1 MIKGL
6 IRLFIFL
13 SLIAILTISG
23 AFLWFNHLWGQ
34 PVGDGRIAHTQER
47 LLLIAKGTNHG
58 QLATQ
63 LHREG
68 YLPAPWYYTAFS
80 FGFSLIEQDSFAPK
94 AGEFAVPVSA
104 TYGDLFKIIN
114 EGVAYQHRF
123 ALIEGAT
130 ARDVVIALN
139 KDKRFTGAILRVPK
153 EGSLAPD
160 TYFFERGASRA
171 TMIARMQA
179 RQEIIVAEEW
189 SGRNKNT
196 SYRNA
201 QEALIMASIIE
212 KESGLARE
220 QPLVASV
227 FLNRIAAN
235 MRLQSDAT
243 VLYAM
248 IEAEGR
254 AREVLRS
261 DIETDSPWNTYRRDG
276 YPKTAIGN
284 PGREAI
290 HAALNPMPSAY
301 FYFVAD
307 GQGGHKFAKTYAEHK
322 KNVAAYRKTLGR

>member
-6 IRLFIFL
+6 TRLFIFV

-23 AFLWFNHLWGQ
+23 AFLWFNHLWNH
-34 PVGDGRIAHTQER
+34 PLADGTIAPLEQR
-47 LLLIAKGTNHG
+47 LLLVAKGTNHN
-58 QLATQ
+58 QLAAQ

-80 FGFSLIEQDSFAPK
+80 FGFSLIEQESFSPK
-94 AGEFAVPVSA
+94 AGEFAIEASA
-104 TYGDLFKIIN
+104 SYGDLFKIID

-123 ALIEGAT
+123 AVIEGT
-130 ARDVVIALN
+130 SARDVVIALN
-139 KDKRFTGAILRVPK
+139 KDKRLTGAILRVPK

-171 TMIARMQA
+171 EMIARMQA
-179 RQEIIVAEEW
+179 RQEIILAEEW
-189 SGRNKNT
+189 AGRDKNT
-196 SYRNA
+196 SYRNP

-227 FLNRIAAN
+227 FLNRIADN

-243 VLYAM
+243 VLYGM

-261 DIETDSPWNTYRRDG
+261 DIETDSPWNTYRRAG

-284 PGREAI
+284 PSRDAI

-307 GQGGHKFAKTYAEHK
+307 GQGGHKFAKTYEEHK
-322 KNVAAYRKTLGR
+322 KNVAAYRKALGR